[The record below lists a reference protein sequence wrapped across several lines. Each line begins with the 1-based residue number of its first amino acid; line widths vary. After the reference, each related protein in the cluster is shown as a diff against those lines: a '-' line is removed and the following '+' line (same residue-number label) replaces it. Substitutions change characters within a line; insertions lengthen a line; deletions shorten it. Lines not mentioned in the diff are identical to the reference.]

1 MRPFVLFLALIATPA
16 FAKMGLGV
24 DVCDMSPVQS
34 WLSALGLAAP
44 AELPELKEVM
54 FSGNEDICGKS
65 FVGNKLFGSAPDVS
79 WGGRL
84 DSIPLAHHLKHT
96 VVLLDIDAEDGP
108 YLHMLVTDARKG
120 VGSVAGQPAIRCT
133 TDILTRLGRAGPAG
147 NVWRGST
154 MAMNYQPPRAT
165 REAHRYVFL
174 LLQQQQGHTVLQL
187 PRGESRHSDREVLR
201 TRSLLRATPLSV
213 SHSHSLRSRRQT
225 RMMA

>member
-34 WLSALGLAAP
+34 WLSASGLAAP

-120 VGSVAGQPAIRCT
+120 
-133 TDILTRLGRAGPAG
+133 

-187 PRGESRHSDREVLR
+187 PRGESRHSDREAW
-201 TRSLLRATPLSV
+201 SLERFLAHNGGRLTLAAASWFSYKGKDKTEL
-213 SHSHSLRSRRQT
+213 
-225 RMMA
+225 

>member
-1 MRPFVLFLALIATPA
+1 MQVGDIMRPFVLFLALIATPA

-34 WLSALGLAAP
+34 WLSASGLAAP

-133 TDILTRLGRAGPAG
+133 TDISRASAAP
-147 NVWRGST
+147 VP
-154 MAMNYQPPRAT
+154 QAT
-165 REAHRYVFL
+165 CGAAARCR
-174 LLQQQQGHTVLQL
+174 
-187 PRGESRHSDREVLR
+187 
-201 TRSLLRATPLSV
+201 
-213 SHSHSLRSRRQT
+213 
-225 RMMA
+225 

>member
-34 WLSALGLAAP
+34 WLSASGLAAP

-96 VVLLDIDAEDGP
+96 VVLLDIDAEMFDDD
-108 YLHMLVTDARKG
+108 LARVVADLLAAVKG
-120 VGSVAGQPAIRCT
+120 CVRRVVAVGAVSA
-133 TDILTRLGRAGPAG
+133 D
-147 NVWRGST
+147 SE
-154 MAMNYQPPRAT
+154 PRASSRT
-165 REAHRYVFL
+165 LVHSIILR
-174 LLQQQQGHTVLQL
+174 
-187 PRGESRHSDREVLR
+187 PR
-201 TRSLLRATPLSV
+201 RSPRRSV
-213 SHSHSLRSRRQT
+213 SS
-225 RMMA
+225 

>member
-1 MRPFVLFLALIATPA
+1 MRPFVLFLVLMATPA
-16 FAKMGLGV
+16 FARTGLGV
-24 DVCDMSPVQS
+24 DVCDMSPVQA
-34 WLSALGLAAP
+34 WLSASGLAAP

-54 FSGNEDICGKS
+54 FSGDEDICGKS

-120 VGSVAGQPAIRCT
+120 
-133 TDILTRLGRAGPAG
+133 

-154 MAMNYQPPRAT
+154 MSMKYQPPRAT
-165 REAHRYVFL
+165 RDAHRYVFL

-187 PRGESRHSDREVLR
+187 PRGESRHSDREAW
-201 TRSLLRATPLSV
+201 SLERFLAHNGGRLTLAAASWFSYKGKDKTEL
-213 SHSHSLRSRRQT
+213 
-225 RMMA
+225 